1 MAAPITQQQFDQ
13 AKDAAA
19 AASVRKRRR
28 RALTGGAGNNCFTC
42 PNRNVKCDHK
52 RPYYSQ
58 YLKIS
63 IKGKLRGLSLPIAN
77 APLVARVDID
87 AMSQRSLRKEARFSS
102 EHITSTPMTPFTP
115 NYNILSISYHERTL
129 SMTTGR
135 SSPVSYMNEEPN
147 YWGPGAHPSPIPISR
162 ALSSSLNSVSDANYL
177 SPMNHSYS
185 SDDIPLL
192 HSPNVMCNSYNT
204 HGSQMPE
211 SPISAILIN
220 QRGAPTPCP
229 SLMYVPPEHSL
240 RLASHM
246 ANFEG
251 PLSQKLV
258 WECDTLSEMTY
269 LALL

>member
-1 MAAPITQQQFDQ
+1 MAAPITQQQFNQ

-19 AASVRKRRR
+19 AAS
-28 RALTGGAGNNCFTC
+28 
-42 PNRNVKCDHK
+42 
-52 RPYYSQ
+52 
-58 YLKIS
+58 
-63 IKGKLRGLSLPIAN
+63 
-77 APLVARVDID
+77 VDID

-115 NYNILSISYHERTL
+115 NYNILSISYHEHTL